1 MITIK
6 MPELGEEIEKA
17 TVSCIYFKVGDEIK
31 EDDDILELTTDK
43 ATFNVPAS
51 ASGVLTKIL
60 VKEGQE
66 VMVGETLVIV
76 E

>member
-1 MITIK
+1 MLVVK

-17 TVSCIYFKVGDEIK
+17 VVSYFYVKVGDQVKK
-31 EDDDILELTTDK
+31 EDDILELTTDK
-43 ATFNVPAS
+43 ATFNVSTA
-51 ASGVLTKIL
+51 AAGLIKNIL

-66 VMVGETLVIV
+66 VKIGQDLVVI